1 VTAPIGQQWR
11 FGVGTS
17 YQLSRAVN
25 INAAY
30 EFAWFGDLAV
40 TQGSYSSLRGLVSGS
55 FNDAWF
61 SFATVNLTWR
71 F

>member
-1 VTAPIGQQWR
+1 MGQAWR
-11 FGVGTS
+11 FGLGAS

-30 EFAWFGDLAV
+30 EFLWAGDMPV
-40 TQGSYSSLRGLVSGS
+40 TQGSYTSQRGLVSGS

-61 SFATVNLTWR
+61 SFATVNLTWK